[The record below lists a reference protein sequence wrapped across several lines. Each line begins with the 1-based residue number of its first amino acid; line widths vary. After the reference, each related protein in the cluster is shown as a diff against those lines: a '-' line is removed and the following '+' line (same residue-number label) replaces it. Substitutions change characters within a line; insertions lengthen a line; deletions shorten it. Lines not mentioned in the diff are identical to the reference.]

1 MLDSP
6 QHVKDLVT
14 KARETYIDWMIS
26 RSPESATNVATA
38 LTALADELDITETG
52 ALNMVTGNATL

>member
-6 QHVKDLVT
+6 QHVKNLIT
-14 KARETYIDWMIS
+14 AAREAYIDWMIS
-26 RSPESATNVATA
+26 RSADAATKVATS
-38 LTALADELDITETG
+38 LTALADELDITETD